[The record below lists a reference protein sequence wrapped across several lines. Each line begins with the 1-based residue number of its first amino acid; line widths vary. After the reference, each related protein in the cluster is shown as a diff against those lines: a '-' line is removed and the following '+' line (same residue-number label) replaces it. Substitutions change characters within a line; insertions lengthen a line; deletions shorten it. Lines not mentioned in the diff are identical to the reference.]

1 VGLLGLARR
10 ALCRMV
16 AAVGDA
22 VLNNAGG
29 VAEGKERGKVEEDSI
44 RVSVGAN
51 IDLYCCEFAIVTPL
65 VVRTLAKMR
74 MVVQSWR
81 D

>member
-1 VGLLGLARR
+1 
-10 ALCRMV
+10 MV

-22 VLNNAGG
+22 VVNAGG

-44 RVSVGAN
+44 RVSVVAN
-51 IDLYCCEFAIVTPL
+51 IDLYCCEFATVTPL
-65 VVRTLAKMR
+65 VVRTLAKTR

-81 D
+81 DYVCQCGE